1 VASVLCVCMRV
12 QSFVFLEGKLDFL
25 CRKKGDRCVQDDI
38 EAARA
43 LPRIDVACNS
53 RESGASVSCVCMRMQ
68 RFVFLE
74 GKIYFLCRNKG
85 CRLVYDDKLRMY
97 DFFGIFSSRGF

>member
-1 VASVLCVCMRV
+1 VASVSCVCMRL

-25 CRKKGDRCVQDDI
+25 CGKKGNRCVYDDKL
-38 EAARA
+38 RMYGGFQTF
-43 LPRIDVACNS
+43 LPRNS
-53 RESGASVSCVCMRMQ
+53 REIVASVSCVCMRLQ
-68 RFVFLE
+68 SFLFLE